1 MAKERV
7 PRHIGV
13 IPDGNR
19 RWARARG
26 MAPGL
31 GYGAGLEVG
40 FQMLEDCKKTNIEE
54 VSIYGFTHENT
65 HRPTEQKLAFTEA
78 CVGFAEEAISRG
90 AAVQVIGNVSSVAF
104 PKELI
109 PFAETR
115 QGEGLRVN
123 LLVNYGWE
131 WDIRE
136 AIRNGAT
143 APKGTPLQELLGSRI
158 ASRIDLVIR
167 WGGSQRLSGF
177 LPIQTT
183 YADYHFPPDL
193 WPDYATPQFHAALA
207 WYAKQDVTL
216 GG

>member
-1 MAKERV
+1 MAKART

-19 RWARARG
+19 RWARERG
-26 MAPGL
+26 MAPAL

-40 FQMLEDCKKTNIEE
+40 FQMLEDCKATEIEE

-65 HRPTEQKLAFTEA
+65 HRPAEQKIAFTEA
-78 CVGFAEEAISRG
+78 CVAFAEEAIRRG
-90 AAVQVIGNVSSVAF
+90 VAVQVIGNTRSVAF
-104 PKELI
+104 PDALK
-109 PFAETR
+109 PFAEER
-115 QGEGLRVN
+115 HGEGIRVN

-131 WDIRE
+131 WDLRE

-143 APKGTPLQELLGSRI
+143 APKGTPLPDLLGSRV

-167 WGGSQRLSGF
+167 WGGAQRLSGF
-177 LPIQTT
+177 LPVQTT
-183 YADYHFPPDL
+183 YADYAFPPEL
-193 WPDYATPQFHAALA
+193 WPDYGTPQFHAALE